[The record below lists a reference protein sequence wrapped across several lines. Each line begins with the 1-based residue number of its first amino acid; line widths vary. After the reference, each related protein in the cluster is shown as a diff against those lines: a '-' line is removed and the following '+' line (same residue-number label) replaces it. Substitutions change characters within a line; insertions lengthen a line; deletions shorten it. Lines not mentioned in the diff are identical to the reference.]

1 MTSHVRV
8 VVAVLSLTGV
18 LPLYA
23 AGSSMAHVKSIVTGN
38 TLVVE
43 MRGVQST
50 IHLYGIAAADPQD
63 DRPKIQRLASEAQD
77 FMREY
82 LKSGWVYLEFPS
94 GEPKPNKDGTVS
106 ALVYRDRDA
115 GFVNEQLVAA
125 GLGVVD
131 DDAEGELREK
141 LLVKQEGAREAM
153 LGLWGEFMSA
163 NGTRVANGSAHAG
176 TFIGHP
182 GDNQKDYWVKE
193 MLHWLTRAK
202 APRYPYGR

>member
-1 MTSHVRV
+1 
-8 VVAVLSLTGV
+8 VLSLTGA

-23 AGSSMAHVKSIVTGN
+23 AGSSMAHVRSIVSGN

-43 MRGVQST
+43 MRGAQST

-63 DRPKIQRLASEAQD
+63 ERPKIQRLASEAQD
-77 FMREY
+77 FLREY

-94 GEPKPNKDGTVS
+94 GEPKPNKDGSIS

-141 LLVKQEGAREAM
+141 LLVKQEGARESM

-163 NGTRVANGSAHAG
+163 NGTKFANGSAHGG

-182 GDNQKDYWVKE
+182 GDNQKDYLIKQI
-193 MLHWLTRAK
+193 LHWLARNA
-202 APRYPYGR
+202 AH